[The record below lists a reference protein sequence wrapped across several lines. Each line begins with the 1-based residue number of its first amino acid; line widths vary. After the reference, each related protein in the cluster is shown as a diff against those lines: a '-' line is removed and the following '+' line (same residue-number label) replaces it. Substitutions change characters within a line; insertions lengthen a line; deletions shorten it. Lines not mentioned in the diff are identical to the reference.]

1 MSKLQKSAG
10 GRKTFKRIDFKER
23 VIIENRYCIDRKS
36 LSDIAKELERPKS
49 AVSREID
56 GKPRIGRGKYSAY
69 RAQQVSE
76 DKRKKQGR
84 QSKLEYAPLKNYVIS
99 KLRLGW
105 SPEQIML
112 RLPIDYPRNKKM
124 RISYEAIYQFVYSQV
139 HRGGNGTVKK
149 DCEDLRKY
157 LTRRHTRRQKK
168 GLRKARRLERRISL
182 PSIED
187 RPKEVDKRKVI
198 GHWEDDTLV
207 SRQSKARIKSV
218 NERVSGLVFFGKT
231 TDGTAKECDRV
242 VLNKLKNIP
251 AAFRKTLTRDRG
263 TENFGYE
270 NVEDKLSLACFFAH
284 PYCSQ
289 ERGSNENANGLL
301 RRYFPKKTDF
311 AKITDEEISR
321 AERLIN
327 SRPRKRHCGLTP
339 YEVFYQKTGVA
350 LDC

>member
-1 MSKLQKSAG
+1 
-10 GRKTFKRIDFKER
+10 
-23 VIIENRYCIDRKS
+23 
-36 LSDIAKELERPKS
+36 
-49 AVSREID
+49 
-56 GKPRIGRGKYSAY
+56 
-69 RAQQVSE
+69 
-76 DKRKKQGR
+76 
-84 QSKLEYAPLKNYVIS
+84 
-99 KLRLGW
+99 
-105 SPEQIML
+105 
-112 RLPIDYPRNKKM
+112 
-124 RISYEAIYQFVYSQV
+124 
-139 HRGGNGTVKK
+139 
-149 DCEDLRKY
+149 
-157 LTRRHTRRQKK
+157 
-168 GLRKARRLERRISL
+168 
-182 PSIED
+182 
-187 RPKEVDKRKVI
+187 VI

-231 TDGTAKECDRV
+231 TDGTAKKCNRV